1 MTFHTDKILTFT
13 LGTEVYKQAR
23 NSVEF
28 CSKNARAYI
37 TLFQG
42 VFCAH
47 IINHDTEVM
56 TVEEVAEGESSDTE
70 GESVS
75 REPYYLRKHN
85 VNKSYVEPGRKKR
98 CSQFVA
104 FINIF

>member
-1 MTFHTDKILTFT
+1 
-13 LGTEVYKQAR
+13 
-23 NSVEF
+23 
-28 CSKNARAYI
+28 
-37 TLFQG
+37 
-42 VFCAH
+42 
-47 IINHDTEVM
+47 M